1 MWLSLRTTL
10 YHGTASE
17 IQQVDVKLG
26 RERKDFGK
34 GFYMAVSKSQAIG
47 MMHKNIER
55 LSEGVRE
62 NRTVHMQK
70 NYMKSRWIK
79 TICQSLI

>member
-34 GFYMAVSKSQAIG
+34 GFYMAVSKKPGNWNDALKI
-47 MMHKNIER
+47 
-55 LSEGVRE
+55 
-62 NRTVHMQK
+62 
-70 NYMKSRWIK
+70 
-79 TICQSLI
+79 

>member
-26 RERKDFGK
+26 RERKDFHLCGWD
-34 GFYMAVSKSQAIG
+34 I
-47 MMHKNIER
+47 
-55 LSEGVRE
+55 VRSG
-62 NRTVHMQK
+62 N
-70 NYMKSRWIK
+70 K
-79 TICQSLI
+79 TMEI

>member
-34 GFYMAVSKSQAIG
+34 GFYMAVSKSLQEFL
-47 MMHKNIER
+47 MSR
-55 LSEGVRE
+55 LALRIRHRKIFLT
-62 NRTVHMQK
+62 RTRGQEYSM
-70 NYMKSRWIK
+70 
-79 TICQSLI
+79 